1 MNEISKSD
9 LIAKPGEILDIE
21 KRDPRQ
27 AEALWHGLS
36 EEERLRAV
44 LNTRGLER
52 EKLIILA
59 QDSAALTQ
67 ALPVDEF
74 ASTVLEVGP
83 GDAGA
88 LIELCDDEQLA
99 YLLDLTGWWRES
111 FDPAR
116 YQVWLPLIMD
126 AGTERLKRWLAA
138 ADMEVLALLLNSWI
152 KVVKFLPS
160 QEQQEPPDDLPEFT
174 LDGLYFIEF
183 INPKT
188 KGFVA
193 QILVLIKSEAP
204 ETYANVLEAVLWEGL
219 TELDEYATRWRNGR
233 MADHGFPSRLEALEL
248 WAEPAPGE
256 ADWDKLQPK
265 AAGAKQPGAPR
276 ADRMAGLLPESEF
289 LPVVAG
295 GLGGE
300 ATDMFRSEVAYIAS
314 CGVAALEADPAS
326 PEEVARAAKESLGLV
341 NLGLGVLS
349 QGDEAKAGEIVA
361 RLGLAA
367 LARQGAMAIRRLN
380 KRAWELTSEGWLSK
394 TPTGLHLLEPPLD
407 RWLAG
412 LLYSRPRCYD
422 PTLDQ
427 GREYRAF
434 LGLAD
439 VEAAGDALDQAEFWG
454 VLLLE
459 LMGIEPEEIKSL
471 IEEAAHPADPTE
483 IKLSH
488 VIGTWLARREMDLD
502 GLAPIPAERLN
513 EAVVALQKGLAG
525 ELEAELADSLQALP
539 DPAQAA
545 LAGRALRG
553 LLTRLEQ
560 ELGGLKPS
568 AEIDPRFVAGLVVGP

>member
-1 MNEISKSD
+1 MDKHEISRI
-9 LIAKPGEILDIE
+9 IAQPGEILELE

-36 EEERLRAV
+36 EEERLRTV

-74 ASTVLEVGP
+74 AATVLEVGP
-83 GDAGA
+83 GDAGE
-88 LIELCDDEQLA
+88 LIELCGDEQLA
-99 YLLDLTGWWRES
+99 YLLDLTGWWQES

-138 ADMEVLALLLNSWI
+138 ADLEVLALLLNSWI

-193 QILVLIKSEAP
+193 QILVLMKSEQP
-204 ETYANVLEAVLWEGL
+204 ETYSSALEAVLWEGL

-256 ADWDKLQPK
+256 AVWDKLSPK
-265 AAGAKQPGAPR
+265 AGGGEPGAPR
-276 ADRMAGLLPESEF
+276 GDRMAGLLPEGES
-289 LPVVAG
+289 LPVAASR
-295 GLGGE
+295 LSGE
-300 ATDMFRSEVAYIAS
+300 AADLLRSEVAYIAS

-349 QGDEAKAGEIVA
+349 GGDEAKASQIVA

-367 LARQGAMAIRRLN
+367 LARQGAGAIRRLN

-412 LLYSRPRCYD
+412 MLYPRPRCYD
-422 PTLDQ
+422 PTMDQ

-434 LGLAD
+434 LSLAD
-439 VEAAGDALDQAEFWG
+439 LEAAGSALDQAEFWG
-454 VLLLE
+454 VLLLD
-459 LMGIEPEEIKSL
+459 LMGIEPEAIKRL
-471 IEEAAHPADPTE
+471 MEEALFPVDVTE

-488 VIGTWLARREMDLD
+488 LIGTWLARREMDLE
-502 GLAPIPAERLN
+502 GLAPIPLDRLG
-513 EAVVALQKGLAG
+513 EAVRALQKGLAG
-525 ELEAELADSLQALP
+525 ELEKELAASLKALP
-539 DPAQAA
+539 DPGQAA

-553 LLTRLEQ
+553 LLSRLRD
-560 ELGGLKPS
+560 ELGRLDPK
-568 AEIDPRFVAGLVVGP
+568 AEVDPRFVAGLVLAP